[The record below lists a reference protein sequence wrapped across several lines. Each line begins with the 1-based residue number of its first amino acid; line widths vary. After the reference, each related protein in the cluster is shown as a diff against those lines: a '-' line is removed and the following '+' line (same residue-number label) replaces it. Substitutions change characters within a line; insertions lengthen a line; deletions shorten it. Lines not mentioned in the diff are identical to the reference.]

1 VVSRT
6 TFLARL
12 IGLYCIIVAVA
23 LSTHMQTSLV
33 ALDAVVHSPDILL
46 VAGGIALLG
55 GLAMVIGHNIWS
67 GGLRVIVVT
76 VIGWVTLLRAILLLF
91 LPTDAVA
98 ALYEVMRVEQRFYFY
113 MAITALIGV
122 YLTYAG
128 FAALTRPVP
137 DRPSVAV

>member
-12 IGLYCIIVAVA
+12 IGVYCIIVAVA
-23 LSTHMQTSLV
+23 LATHMQASLV

-55 GLAMVIGHNIWS
+55 GLAMVIGHNIWT

-76 VIGWVTLLRAILLLF
+76 LIGWVTLLRALLLLF
-91 LPTDAVA
+91 LPSDAVA
-98 ALYEVMRVEQRFYFY
+98 ALYDAMRVEQLFYFY
-113 MAITALIGV
+113 MAITAAIGV

-128 FAALTRPVP
+128 FATPPAS
-137 DRPSVAV
+137 DRQSVAV